1 MIKLILPLLLCS
13 TFCMAQTDA
22 IKAIAQQTSTET
34 LKKNLYEL
42 ASEKMDGRM
51 MGSHGDTLASNMV
64 ADCFKQ
70 AGLVAPYSGGK
81 SYFQAISTTRI
92 ADNANLAINNKNY
105 KELAGWFQYVNLP
118 IKFKNLPVLYANY
131 ATIEDWVKNMPRMK
145 LSGKA
150 VIINYKLVSTGERL
164 DSLERVFWQKGV
176 KLVAWSGPAISRII
190 ARKLSFSFLPV
201 YKSGDSYVQPAS
213 IPEIGLIP
221 LLVRELTMADSIQLN
236 EDGGYTNADK
246 DRFYDLK
253 STLSVERIRKTTEVK
268 APNVIGIIKGTD
280 ANADCIVI
288 SAHHDHDGH
297 HGNDLY
303 YGAMDN
309 ASGTVAIMEMA
320 RLMNEAAKKGIYP
333 KRTIVFASY
342 TGEERGLLGSFYYMN
357 HPVYPVKN
365 TYAVFNIDMLGR
377 VDTLHTGGRNPDSS
391 YAYIL
396 VKDTLNRGLRKALFQ
411 ANESVKLTLDTHYE
425 QPQFEQRRI
434 KGSDQYPFY
443 QQGVPFV
450 RIDCG
455 FAKEYH
461 KPGDTPD
468 KIDYTLLTKQ
478 TQLAFLT
485 LWNMA
490 NE

>member
-1 MIKLILPLLLCS
+1 MIKLVACLLLCS
-13 TFCMAQTDA
+13 TMCAAQTDA
-22 IKAIAQQTSTET
+22 IKQIAQQASTEN

-42 ASEKMDGRM
+42 ASDKMDGRM

-64 ADCFKQ
+64 ADWFKQ
-70 AGLVAPYSGGK
+70 EGLTAPYNGGK

-92 ADNANLAINNKNY
+92 EDKASLMINNNTY
-105 KELAGWFQYVNLP
+105 NELAGWYQDVNFP
-118 IKFKNLPVLYANY
+118 IKLKKLPVLYANY
-131 ATIEDWVKNMPRMK
+131 TTIEDWVKNMPRMR

-150 VIINYKLVSTGERL
+150 VVINYKLLSTGARL

-176 KLVAWSGPAISRII
+176 KLVAWSGPAVKRII
-190 ARKLSFSFLPV
+190 ARKVNFSFLPV
-201 YKSGDSYVQPAS
+201 YKSGDSYVQPII

-221 LLVRELTMADSIQLN
+221 QLLQELTAADGIKLN
-236 EDGGYTNADK
+236 EEGNYTVADK
-246 DRFYDLK
+246 DHFYDLK
-253 STLSVERIRKTTEVK
+253 STLSVERERKTTEVK
-268 APNVIGIIKGTD
+268 APNVIGLVKGTD
-280 ANADCIVI
+280 ANADCII
-288 SAHHDHDGH
+288 LSAHHDHDGH

-309 ASGTVAIMEMA
+309 ASGTVAIMELA
-320 RLMNEAAKKGIYP
+320 RLMNEAAKKGIRP
-333 KRTIVFASY
+333 KRNIVFASY

-365 TYAVFNIDMLGR
+365 TYAVFNVDMLGR

-396 VKDTLNRGLRKALFQ
+396 VKDTLGRGLRKALYQ

-455 FAKEYH
+455 FAREYH
-461 KPGDTPD
+461 KPGDTAD
-468 KIDYTLLTKQ
+468 KIDYNLLTKQ